1 MQKPNKVLTDLVI
14 SKFSGLM
21 GGMEDKP
28 SKDKLLKTD
37 IESIIS
43 SITPYLPYIGLPS
56 GGVTVSKHV
65 SKHMYKEISDK
76 AAQEPQNETPE

>member
-1 MQKPNKVLTDLVI
+1 
-14 SKFSGLM
+14 M
-21 GGMEDKP
+21 GRMEDIC

-43 SITPYLPYIGLPS
+43 SITPYLPYIG
-56 GGVTVSKHV
+56 VTVGKHV

-76 AAQEPQNETPE
+76 AAQEPQNRTPE